1 MRDMQDKTW
10 SAAFMAAVA
19 AMVVVVTA
27 SNVLVQYPLNDW
39 LTYGA
44 FVYPVS
50 FLISDLCNRR
60 LGVAAARRVV
70 LGGFL
75 VALVFSAVLAT
86 PRIAVASLSAY
97 LVAQFLDVHLFN
109 ALRRLSWWRAPL
121 ISSTVAS
128 TVDTVLF
135 FVIAFAGTGLP
146 WLTWAAG
153 DYAVKLLMALLML
166 LPFRVLMTRG
176 ANVAAAGGR

>member
-1 MRDMQDKTW
+1 MKDPTWNW
-10 SAAFMAAVA
+10 SAGLMAAVA

-27 SNVLVQYPLNDW
+27 SNVLVQYPINDW

-50 FLISDLCNRR
+50 FLVSDLCNRR

-70 LGGFL
+70 LSGFV

-86 PRIAVASLSAY
+86 PRIAAASLTAY

-109 ALRRLSWWRAPL
+109 ALRRLSWWRPPL
-121 ISSTVAS
+121 ISSTIAS
-128 TVDTVLF
+128 TVDTLIF
-135 FVIAFAGTGLP
+135 FGVAFAGTGLP
-146 WLTWAAG
+146 WVTWAAG
-153 DYAVKLLMALLML
+153 DYGVKLLMALLML
-166 LPFRVLMTRG
+166 LPFRFLMRRD
-176 ANVAAAGGR
+176 AVAVTATDP